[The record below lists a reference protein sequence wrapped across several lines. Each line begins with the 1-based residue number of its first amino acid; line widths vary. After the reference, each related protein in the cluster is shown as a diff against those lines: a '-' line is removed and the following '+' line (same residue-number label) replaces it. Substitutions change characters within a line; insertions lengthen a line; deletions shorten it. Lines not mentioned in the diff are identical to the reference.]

1 MTAPDVSDVPEAPEV
16 IVIGGSY
23 AGLSAA
29 LQLARARRR
38 VVVIDAGERRN
49 RSASSSH
56 GFLTRDGED
65 PAAIAAIGRDQLL
78 AYPTVRWLAE
88 RVTEARRQGDDAF
101 RITAGATTLTARR
114 IVLALGV
121 IDELPAIPGLA
132 ERWGKTVFHCP
143 YCHGYELARGP
154 IAVLATHAQS
164 HHHAMLLP
172 DWGPTSFF
180 LQDHALEPETRSALE
195 RRGVVIEQSQVVAI
209 GGEPDRI
216 DLHLSDGRVSRFA
229 GMFALPRTRPAGSIA
244 AQLDCKQEDGPLGPF
259 IATDMMKET
268 TTRGVFACGDA
279 ALPFGAVALAVADGS
294 RAGSGAHQSLIFR

>member
-1 MTAPDVSDVPEAPEV
+1 MTTPDLDASDETEV

-49 RSASSSH
+49 RFASSSH
-56 GFLTRDGED
+56 GFLTRDGEA

-78 AYPTVRWLAE
+78 AYPTVRWLDG
-88 RVTEARRQGDDAF
+88 RVTEARRAGDDAF
-101 RITAGATTLTARR
+101 RVTAGTATLTARR

-121 IDELPAIPGLA
+121 VDELPPIPGLA

-143 YCHGYELARGP
+143 YCHGYELERAP
-154 IAVLATHAQS
+154 VAVLATHAQS

-172 DWGPTSFF
+172 DWGPTTFF
-180 LQDHALEPETRSALE
+180 TQTHELEPEIRSGLE
-195 RRGVVIEQSQVVAI
+195 RRGAAIEHSEVVAV
-209 GGEPDRI
+209 GGDAGRTE
-216 DLHLSDGRVSRFA
+216 LHLADGRTRSFA
-229 GMFALPRTRPAGSIA
+229 GLFALPRTRPAGLLA
-244 AQLDCKQEDGPLGPF
+244 AQLECKHEDGPLGPF

-268 TTRGVFACGDA
+268 TSRGVFACGDA
-279 ALPFGAVALAVADGS
+279 AMPFGAVALAVADGT
-294 RAGSGAHQSLIFR
+294 RAGSGVHQSLIFR